1 MGDKNHT
8 LNGVI
13 HLWSLDSSQ
22 NNELTIAELET
33 ATKLGCISTLHLV
46 QALNAKSQFPRL
58 VLVTR
63 GATTASGIAS
73 SCLWGMGKTIA
84 LEHPELNCTNI
95 DLAETPPQNEA
106 NELFTEIWHP
116 QNETQIAFKGGNRT
130 VARLVKSSF
139 NQTTEVFSTSNQL
152 IISNRGSLDNLQ
164 WQSVPRCVPSFGQIE
179 IQVEATG
186 LNFRD
191 VLNALGL
198 YPGDAGALG
207 LECAGTVVAIGAG
220 VNNFQLG
227 DRILAMTS
235 GSFSQYVTVDARLVV
250 PIPAFLSFTQAA
262 TIPGAFLTAYYGLH
276 HLAKIQ
282 PGEKVL
288 IHAATGGVGLAA
300 VHLAMAK
307 GAEIFATASPSKWH
321 FLRSM
326 GVKPIM
332 NSRTLDFADEVMQ
345 ITQNQGVDIV
355 LNCLTG
361 KFIPKSISVLADT
374 GRFVEIG
381 KLGIWQAI
389 QVKQLKP
396 NAAYFNFDLL
406 QVTQQQ
412 PDLIASMLR
421 QLIEKFKIGELQ
433 PLPCK
438 LFPVERV
445 VDAFRYMQQAKHIG
459 KIAIAYHSPSVRSD
473 GTYLITGGLG
483 DLGLLVAKLLAA
495 KGAKHLVLVGRNQ
508 PTSVVIEHLKAQF
521 ADINV
526 LVAQV
531 DIASNAQL
539 AQVLT
544 DIESLPPLRGVFH
557 AAGILDDGILQQ
569 QTWERFEKV
578 LAPKVQGA
586 WNLHVLTRN
595 YPLDFF
601 IMFSSV
607 ASLFGSAGQA
617 NYAAANSFL
626 DALAH
631 TRKQKGQVALSINW
645 GA

>member
-1 MGDKNHT
+1 MQWQIQERQQTVIDEKCDRSWLIFADKSGLGQQLAALLTAQNQQCILVFSTQDYRRNSQSFQINPANSTHFRQLIEDLGDKNHT
-8 LNGVI
+8 FNGVI

-95 DLAETPPQNEA
+95 DLAETPPQNE
-106 NELFTEIWHP
+106 
-116 QNETQIAFKGGNRT
+116 TQIAFKGGNRT

-164 WQSVPRCVPSFGQIE
+164 WQSVPLCIPSFGQIE

-227 DRILAMTS
+227 DRILAITP
-235 GSFSQYVTVDARLVV
+235 GSFSQYVTVDAHLVV
-250 PIPAFLSFTQAA
+250 PIPASLSFTEAS

-276 HLAKIQ
+276 YLAKIQ

-321 FLRSM
+321 FLRSI
-326 GVKPIM
+326 GVKHIM
-332 NSRTLDFADEVMQ
+332 NSRTLDFADE
-345 ITQNQGVDIV
+345 ITKITHGLGVDIV
-355 LNCLTG
+355 FNCLTG
-361 KFIPKSISVLADT
+361 EFIPKSISVLAAT

-445 VDAFRYMQQAKHIG
+445 VDVFRYMQQAKHIG

-483 DLGLLVAKLLAA
+483 
-495 KGAKHLVLVGRNQ
+495 
-508 PTSVVIEHLKAQF
+508 I
-521 ADINV
+521 
-526 LVAQV
+526 
-531 DIASNAQL
+531 
-539 AQVLT
+539 
-544 DIESLPPLRGVFH
+544 
-557 AAGILDDGILQQ
+557 
-569 QTWERFEKV
+569 
-578 LAPKVQGA
+578 
-586 WNLHVLTRN
+586 
-595 YPLDFF
+595 
-601 IMFSSV
+601 
-607 ASLFGSAGQA
+607 
-617 NYAAANSFL
+617 
-626 DALAH
+626 
-631 TRKQKGQVALSINW
+631 
-645 GA
+645 